1 MNGQPQ
7 RTALIYLAL
16 VFAAGS
22 LFGAAAH
29 RFYDVQGASASL
41 ESSAPSPKGY
51 RERLIMELTRDL
63 SLQPGQIEKV
73 HLILD
78 DIGHRYHEA
87 RKVIKPEIEVLR
99 AERRERIMAL
109 LDSEQRNTYQQII
122 DQREREKQQR
132 KKDGKSCH

>member
-1 MNGQPQ
+1 MTGQSR
-7 RTALIYLAL
+7 RTVLVYLAL

-29 RFYDVQGASASL
+29 RFFNVQGASAAL
-41 ESSAPSPKGY
+41 ETSAPSPKGY

-63 SLQPGQIEKV
+63 SLKPGQIDKV
-73 HLILD
+73 HVILN
-78 DIGHRYHEA
+78 DIGERYHEA

-109 LDSEQRNTYQQII
+109 LDAPQRNTYQQIL
-122 DQREREKQQR
+122 DQREREKEQR
-132 KKDGKSCH
+132 KKNGKGSH